1 MAMEDGEL
9 GVAQVDLNC
18 TLKLWSLKIGPEQG
32 GDAGLWVISR
42 AIDLKTQLTTHT
54 ELPAHDALSF
64 GVSPCVVVA
73 FAGGADV
80 IFLKTDDGLYS
91 FDLKSDLA
99 VKVYMGSGFYDI
111 IPYVS
116 FYTPGTST

>member
-1 MAMEDGEL
+1 M
-9 GVAQVDLNC
+9 
-18 TLKLWSLKIGPEQG
+18 
-32 GDAGLWVISR
+32 SR
-42 AIDLKTQLTTHT
+42 AIDLKTQLITQ
-54 ELPAHDALSF
+54 LPAHALSF

-73 FAGGADV
+73 FADGADV
-80 IFLKTDDGLYS
+80 IFLKTDDGLQS

-116 FYTPGTST
+116 FYIPGTST